1 MRQLTALLI
10 SLSLLSLTTACKDKP
25 APVKQKPI
33 DVVVA
38 KLESKTVPIYGDF
51 IARTEAFLEVE
62 VRARVAGFLEERHFL
77 EGSYVNKGQL
87 LYTLDAR
94 PYEVALISAEAAHQQ
109 AKNALAKARRDIVR
123 LKPLFKADAASQLDV
138 DNADAKRD
146 SAIAGLKSAESKLDG
161 AKLDVEYSQIKAP
174 LSGLISSS
182 EVDVGALVGES
193 GTSFLA
199 TIQQSDPMY
208 IEFQMTTL
216 DYLHARRRMEDS
228 GDKRAADEEGT
239 SVEGLVSITLPDGSE
254 YPYLAQIEFTAP
266 KVNPETGTF
275 KVRAKVPN
283 MDREL
288 LPGQYTKAR
297 IELEKRPNTLLLPE
311 EAVRFEQSGSLVF
324 VILPDN
330 TAESRS
336 VILGRNVDG
345 MFMVESG
352 LSDGETVV
360 IAGVHKIQHGSLVR
374 SLTPEQAKEL
384 SLKKPAPAVQ

>member
-1 MRQLTALLI
+1 MRRFANLI
-10 SLSLLSLTTACKDKP
+10 FALSLLSLVTACTEKP
-25 APVKQKPI
+25 AVVTQKPI

-38 KLESKTVPIYGDF
+38 KLESKTIPIYGDY
-51 IARTEAFLEVE
+51 IGRTEASLNVE
-62 VRARVAGFLEERHFL
+62 VRARVSGFLEEQHFI
-77 EGSYVNKGQL
+77 EGSYVKKGQL

-94 PYEVALISAEAAHQQ
+94 PYEVALVSAQAAYKQ
-109 AKNALAKARRDIVR
+109 AKNALAKAERDIVR

-146 SAIAGLKSAESKLDG
+146 SAIAGLKSAEAKLDG
-161 AKLDVEYSQIKAP
+161 AKLDVEYSKLKAP
-174 LSGLISSS
+174 INGLISASM
-182 EVDVGALVGES
+182 VDVGALVGES
-193 GTSFLA
+193 GTSLLA
-199 TIQQSDPMY
+199 SIQQSNPMFV
-208 IEFQMTTL
+208 EFQMTTL
-216 DYLHARRRMEDS
+216 DYLNARRRMKDYEE
-228 GDKRAADEEGT
+228 KRQADEEGA
-239 SVEGLVSITLPDGSE
+239 SVEGLVSITLPDGTA
-254 YPYLAQIEFTAP
+254 YPYQAQIEFTEP

-283 MDREL
+283 ADREL
-288 LPGQYTKAR
+288 LPGQYTKTR
-297 IELEKRPNTLLLPE
+297 IVLEQKPDTLLLPE

-360 IAGVHKIQHGSLVR
+360 IGGVHKIHHGSLVNAL
-374 SLTPEQAKEL
+374 SPKQAKEL
-384 SLKKPAPAVQ
+384 SLKKPD